1 MSWSHRLVIKD
12 AFRQLLGRVLSALA
26 GFVVIKIMS
35 PYLWPLRFG
44 DYSTIMKYFAI
55 RSALADFGLY
65 VIAVR
70 TLGRLKESN
79 PEELSNEYGRFIGA
93 RFVNIVIVYTVALIL
108 AYFLPA
114 YTSNPYII
122 RGLPL
127 WMIFSATF
135 MAAGII
141 QLPLQLFWKMEQLSV
156 GLVLARITQITALV
170 AIVYRAYPKIQF
182 DGSQTSKIAFI
193 AVIGTVL
200 ISAITQFMYV
210 FWQANKVLP
219 IRIQFSRKFIRD
231 EIRSN
236 RQYGLAYCLSSFHT
250 LAVLILLSNYF
261 PTAQWY
267 AYTGIWALAL
277 ALIEIFLIIPSALG
291 NSLLHK
297 VANYTTEEKRRSF
310 GNFLQI
316 IRRIG
321 CVIGLNLFIRSN
333 DIISIV
339 WWTSYIWSD
348 RYHPGANHILPFLGI
363 VLALSFVKQVFN
375 YLFVAEEKQNVLLLI
390 NLMGVIVWLS
400 IGLWAIPHYGIIG
413 GIVTQLTLEVAFVIG
428 SIITAYRHNI
438 LPYVDRKS
446 TSIITITTIIIAYFW
461 WIYIY
466 PYTHNILR
474 FFIYA
479 AGANIVILSL
489 SYTYLRKTARWLTI

>member
-1 MSWSHRLVIKD
+1 
-12 AFRQLLGRVLSALA
+12 
-26 GFVVIKIMS
+26 MS

-55 RSALADFGLY
+55 RSALADFWLY

-70 TLGRLKESN
+70 TLGRLKESD
-79 PEELSNEYGRFIGA
+79 PMKLSQEYGKFIGA
-93 RFVNIVIVYTVALIL
+93 RFVNIIIVYTVALIL

-122 RGLPL
+122 RWLPL
-127 WMIFSATF
+127 GMVFSATF

-141 QLPLQLFWKMEQLSV
+141 QLPLQLFWKMEQLSI
-156 GLVLARITQITALV
+156 GLVLARIAQIAALI
-170 AIVYRAYPKIQF
+170 AIIYRAYPNIQF
-182 DGSQTSKIAFI
+182 DGSHISKIAFI
-193 AVIGTVL
+193 GVIGTVL
-200 ISAITQFMYV
+200 ISAMTQFIYV
-210 FWQANKVLP
+210 FWQAHKILP
-219 IRIQFSRKFIRD
+219 IKIQFSRDFIRN

-267 AYTGIWALAL
+267 TYTGIWALAL

-297 VANYTTEEKRRSF
+297 VANDTTEQKRKSF
-310 GNFLQI
+310 GKFLEI

-321 CVIGLNLFIRSN
+321 CVIGINLFVRSN
-333 DIISIV
+333 NIIDIV
-339 WWTSYIWSD
+339 WGTSYISSD
-348 RYHPGANHILPFLGI
+348 RSTPWANHILPFLGI
-363 VLALSFVKQVFN
+363 VLALSFIKQVYN
-375 YLFVAEEKQNVLLLI
+375 YLFVAQEKQNVLLGI
-390 NLMGVIVWLS
+390 NLIGVIVWLS

-413 GIVTQLTLEVAFVIG
+413 GIVTQLTLEIAFVMG
-428 SIITAYRHNI
+428 SIITAYRYNM
-438 LPYVDRKS
+438 LPYIHRQSVG
-446 TSIITITTIIIAYFW
+446 IITIATIIIAYLW

-466 PYTHNILR
+466 PYTPSTIQ

-479 AGANIVILSL
+479 SIANVAILWL
-489 SYTYLRKTARWLTI
+489 SYNYLRKTARWLTV

>member
-1 MSWSHRLVIKD
+1 MSSHRLVIKD

-55 RSALADFGLY
+55 RSALADFWLY
-65 VIAVR
+65 VIAIR
-70 TLGRLKESN
+70 TLGRLKQTN
-79 PEELSNEYGRFIGA
+79 PAELSNQYGKFIGA
-93 RFVNIVIVYTVALIL
+93 RFINIVIVYTVALIL

-122 RGLPL
+122 RWLPL
-127 WMIFSATF
+127 GMVFSATF

-141 QLPLQLFWKMEQLSV
+141 QLPLQLFWKMEQLSI
-156 GLVLARITQITALV
+156 GLVLARISQIITLV
-170 AIVYRAYPKIQF
+170 AIVYRAYPQIQF
-182 DGSQTSKIAFI
+182 DWSMASKIAFI
-193 AVIGTVL
+193 GVIGTVF
-200 ISAITQFMYV
+200 ISAITQFIYV
-210 FWQANKVLP
+210 FWQAHKILP
-219 IRIQFSRKFIRD
+219 IKIQFSRSFIRD

-236 RQYGLAYCLSSFHT
+236 REYGLAYCLSSFHT

-267 AYTGIWALAL
+267 IYTGIWALAL

-291 NSLLHK
+291 NSLLHN
-297 VANYTTEEKRRSF
+297 VANYSTEDKRKSF

-321 CVIGLNLFIRSN
+321 CVIALNLFIRSN

-339 WWTSYIWSD
+339 WWTSYIGTDLSN
-348 RYHPGANHILPFLGI
+348 PGSNQILPFLGI
-363 VLALSFVKQVFN
+363 VLALSFIKQVFN
-375 YLFVAEEKQNVLLLI
+375 YLFVAEEKQNVLLFI
-390 NLMGVIVWLS
+390 NLIGVIVWLS

-413 GIVTQLTLEVAFVIG
+413 GIATQLTLEIAFVIG

-438 LPYVDRKS
+438 VPYIHRKS
-446 TSIITITTIIIAYFW
+446 VSIITITTIIIAYVW
-461 WIYIY
+461 WVYVY
-466 PYTHNILR
+466 PYTHGIVQ

-479 AGANIVILSL
+479 IIANGAILWL
-489 SYTYLRKTARWLTI
+489 SYNYLRKTARWLTI

>member
-1 MSWSHRLVIKD
+1 
-12 AFRQLLGRVLSALA
+12 
-26 GFVVIKIMS
+26 MS

-79 PEELSNEYGRFIGA
+79 PTELSNEYGKFIGA
-93 RFVNIVIVYTVALIL
+93 RFINIVIVYTIALIL

-122 RGLPL
+122 RWLPL
-127 WMIFSATF
+127 GMVFSATF

-141 QLPLQLFWKMEQLSV
+141 QLPLQLFWKMEQLSI
-156 GLVLARITQITALV
+156 GLVLARISQITALII
-170 AIVYRAYPKIQF
+170 IVYRAYPQMQF
-182 DGSQTSKIAFI
+182 DGSPVSKIAFL

-200 ISAITQFMYV
+200 ISAITQFIYV
-210 FWQANKVLP
+210 FWQAHTTLP
-219 IRIQFSRKFIRD
+219 IKIQFSRQFIRD

-267 AYTGIWALAL
+267 TYTGIWALAL

-297 VANYTTEEKRRSF
+297 VANYSTEDKRKSF
-310 GNFLQI
+310 GKFIQI

-339 WWTSYIWSD
+339 WGTSYVGSNWSN
-348 RYHPGANHILPFLGI
+348 PGANHILPFLGV
-363 VLALSFVKQVFN
+363 VLALSFIKQVYN
-375 YLFVAEEKQNVLLLI
+375 YLFVAEEKQNLLLSI
-390 NLMGVIVWLS
+390 NLIGVIVGLAVWL
-400 IGLWAIPHYGIIG
+400 WVIPHYGIIG
-413 GIVTQLTLEVAFVIG
+413 GIVTQLTLELAFVIG

-438 LPYVDRKS
+438 TPYIHRKS
-446 TSIITITTIIIAYFW
+446 VSVITITTAIIAYVW
-461 WIYIY
+461 WIYVY
-466 PYTHNILR
+466 PQTHSIAE

-479 AGANIVILSL
+479 IIANTVILGL
-489 SYTYLRKTARWLTI
+489 SYNYLRKTARWLTNNL

>member
-1 MSWSHRLVIKD
+1 MSSHRLVIKD

-26 GFVVIKIMS
+26 WFVVIKIMS
-35 PYLWPLRFG
+35 PYLGPLRFG

-55 RSALADFGLY
+55 WSALADFWLY

-79 PEELSNEYGRFIGA
+79 PTELSNEYGKFIGA
-93 RFVNIVIVYTVALIL
+93 RFINIVIVYTVALIL

-127 WMIFSATF
+127 GMVFSATF
-135 MAAGII
+135 MAAWII
-141 QLPLQLFWKMEQLSV
+141 QLPLQLFWKMEQLSI
-156 GLVLARITQITALV
+156 GLVLARISQIAALV
-170 AIVYRAYPKIQF
+170 AIVYRAYPQIQF
-182 DGSQTSKIAFI
+182 DGSQSSKIAFVL
-193 AVIGTVL
+193 VIGTVL
-200 ISAITQFMYV
+200 ISALTQFIYV
-210 FWQANKVLP
+210 FWQAHKVLP
-219 IRIQFSRKFIRD
+219 IKIQFSRNFIRD

-267 AYTGIWALAL
+267 TYTGIWALAL

-297 VANYTTEEKRRSF
+297 VANYTTQEKRKSF

-321 CVIGLNLFIRSN
+321 CVIALNLFIRSN

-339 WWTSYIWSD
+339 WWTSYIGSD
-348 RYHPGANHILPFLGI
+348 RSHPGANHILPFLGI
-363 VLALSFVKQVFN
+363 VLALSFIKQVFN
-375 YLFVAEEKQNVLLLI
+375 YLFVAEEKQNVLLII
-390 NLMGVIVWLS
+390 NLIGVVIWLS
-400 IGLWAIPHYGIIG
+400 LWLWAIPYYGILG
-413 GIVTQLTLEVAFVIG
+413 GIATQLTLEVAFVIG

-438 LPYVDRKS
+438 IPHIDRKS
-446 TSIITITTIIIAYFW
+446 TSIVTLATIIIAYIW
-461 WIYIY
+461 WIYVY
-466 PYTHNILR
+466 PYTHNIVQ

-479 AGANIVILSL
+479 AIANIIILWL
-489 SYTYLRKTARWLTI
+489 SYKYLRKTARWLTI